1 VIVVDTNV
9 ISELMR
15 GEPNPVVLAWVALQ
29 PEHCHTRHISTKP
42 RSFMASLP
50 CPKVDGRPRWGQGL
64 QRCSDEDF
72 ADRILPF
79 DAGAAAHYP
88 EIVLARR
95 RAGNPIEK
103 FDALIAATALAAGA
117 SIATRDTGG
126 FGGCGLTL
134 VNPWEAT

>member
-15 GEPNPVVLAWVALQ
+15 GEPHQAVLAWVAAQ
-29 PEHCHTRHISTKP
+29 PRTLLYTTHINQ
-42 RSFMASLP
+42 AEILDGIGALP
-50 CPKVDGRPRWGQGL
+50 ERR
-64 QRCSDEDF
+64 RRAAAAATAMFAEDF
-72 ADRILPF
+72 AGRILPF
-79 DAGAAAHYP
+79 DAVSAARYP

-95 RAGNPIEK
+95 QAGNPIEK

-117 SIATRDTGG
+117 CIATRDIGG
-126 FGGCGLTL
+126 FADCGITL